1 MQQAEASASGSPLVT
16 IITVNRNNIAGLH
29 ATLDSVVGQSSK
41 DYEHIIIDGGSDDG
55 SAELLGKYP
64 HLSPSSITE
73 PDKGIYNAMNKGITR
88 AKGEYIL
95 FLNSGD
101 ELHDNGVLANMVQ
114 HLDGHDLI
122 YGRDTLVKAD
132 GTRWLKPYPDL
143 MTFSFMFRDT
153 LPHSATFIRRTLFDT
168 VGPYDEEMKICSDW
182 KFFMLALFKHDCSCL
197 YAPIPVSVF
206 ALNGISANPENFS
219 VVDRER
225 AQVIEQFFPR
235 FKTDFQELLLL
246 RSENARFISL
256 KQHLNASRL
265 LRVLQSLGFLS
276 FLNVQTGRLE

>member
-1 MQQAEASASGSPLVT
+1 MQPAEASTSGRPLVT

-29 ATLDSVVGQSSK
+29 ATLDSVVGQSFK

-73 PDKGIYNAMNKGITR
+73 QDKGIYNAMNKGIAR

-101 ELHDNGVLANMVQ
+101 ELHDNGVLANMAK
-114 HLDGHDLI
+114 HLNGHDLV

-168 VGPYDEEMKICSDW
+168 VGPYDEEMRICSDW

-197 YAPIPVSVF
+197 YVPIPVSVF

-219 VVDRER
+219 AVDRER

-235 FKTDFQELLLL
+235 FRTDFQELLLL